1 MEAFVGFC
9 DSTGTVHRTTR
20 QECER
25 LTNTVCA
32 AEIQLI
38 LPLLEANGFKL
49 SCDTFP
55 DSSSICSSMSNITA
69 RMGIILLNNTLL
81 KWITCKLHAHMQR
94 LCNTYTNE
102 FYMHKWSN
110 LAELHNLLVPSTPN
124 MTCRAR
130 WIQEPPVNS
139 ISLRD
144 IFFLVLL
151 VNGCMQCHCHFSI
164 LLLSHTFQYL

>member
-1 MEAFVGFC
+1 MVPECYAEVYTGEACQSVLAARQSCIPGRENSTEMSVSLTPSLQGLVEEQLVGLLTLITPSPDCESELQSFLCVEAFAGFC

-55 DSSSICSSMSNITA
+55 DSSSMCSSKYVA
-69 RMGIILLNNTLL
+69 LYR
-81 KWITCKLHAHMQR
+81 
-94 LCNTYTNE
+94 
-102 FYMHKWSN
+102 
-110 LAELHNLLVPSTPN
+110 
-124 MTCRAR
+124 
-130 WIQEPPVNS
+130 
-139 ISLRD
+139 
-144 IFFLVLL
+144 
-151 VNGCMQCHCHFSI
+151 
-164 LLLSHTFQYL
+164 